1 MYCKKNQ
8 ITLTYIADGEKLNFM
23 EESDIYS
30 LFGNALDNALEAV
43 IKIKEYDKRIIELK
57 IHAVNDLLTIN
68 IRNSYEG
75 KINFDDD
82 GLPITTK
89 EDSSYHGYGVKSIYL
104 IVDKYNGNVSFKEKN
119 NMFSLNILIP
129 LEN

>member
-1 MYCKKNQ
+1 MKK
-8 ITLTYIADGEKLNFM
+8 
-23 EESDIYS
+23 
-30 LFGNALDNALEAV
+30 
-43 IKIKEYDKRIIELK
+43 IKIKELIKQVRGVSYKPE
-57 IHAVNDLLTIN
+57 DLHNGLNEDSVILLRANN
-68 IRNSYEG
+68 IDDG